1 MSILDILSPLV
12 LLTLMLQC
20 HYCHGTDVPEDPTA
34 EFSVRLY
41 HLLQAGGDQDNII
54 FSPLS
59 VAVALGMVGLG
70 ARGVSLE
77 QIRKVAGF
85 SHLVSG
91 ETHLGEE
98 AQSCLLYLIVAVTM
112 TVSDVFLVTTSVM
125 YGCP

>member
-1 MSILDILSPLV
+1 MSMLDILSPLL
-12 LLTLMLQC
+12 LLTLMLRC
-20 HYCHGTDVPEDPTA
+20 HYCRGTEVPEDVTA

-41 HLLQAGGDQDNII
+41 HQLQAGGDQDNII

-70 ARGVSLE
+70 ARGASLE

-91 ETHLGEE
+91 ETHLGKE
-98 AQSCLLYLIVAVTM
+98 AQDCLLNLFVAVKV
-112 TVSDVFLVTTSVM
+112 TVSDVFVAKSATI
-125 YGCP
+125 